1 MEENTTLILEGGAM
15 RGLFTSGVLDV
26 FMENDLYFPQVA
38 GVSAGALNGVNYVSH
53 QPGRSRAV
61 NLDYV
66 NDPRYM
72 GASHLIKDF
81 SYFNFDFLLGE
92 VSETLNPLDFDTLY
106 SSPRSCG
113 RWPPTA
119 APAARCS
126 LRRTS
131 PASISWTRCA
141 PPPACP

>member
-1 MEENTTLILEGGAM
+1 MEPNTTLILEGGAM

-38 GVSAGALNGVNYVSH
+38 GVSAGALNGVNYAAH

-72 GASHLIKDF
+72 GASHLLKNF

-106 SSPRSCG
+106 SSPQKLWAVATDCRTGC
-113 RWPPTA
+113 
-119 APAARCS
+119 
-126 LRRTS
+126 LLYTS
-131 PASISWTRCA
+131 PSPRD
-141 PPPACP
+141 

>member
-1 MEENTTLILEGGAM
+1 MEATTTLILEGGAM

-61 NLDYV
+61 NLDYA

-72 GASHLIKDF
+72 GASHLLKEF

-92 VSETLNPLDFDTLY
+92 VSETLNPLDTATLFG
-106 SSPRSCG
+106 SREKLWAVVVLGEKVGGGAHRLPH
-113 RWPPTA
+113 
-119 APAARCS
+119 
-126 LRRTS
+126 RR
-131 PASISWTRCA
+131 PGVF
-141 PPPACP
+141 